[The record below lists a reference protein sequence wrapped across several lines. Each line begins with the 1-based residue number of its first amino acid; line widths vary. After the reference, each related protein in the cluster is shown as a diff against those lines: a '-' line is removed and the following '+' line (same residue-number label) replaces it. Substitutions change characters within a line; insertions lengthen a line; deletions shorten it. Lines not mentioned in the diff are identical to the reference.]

1 MLTMD
6 IDNDTIDDKNA
17 IKSSLTKIVEKLVTE
32 KYILQK
38 LIYRNHNQHK
48 KTKLFRSFI
57 KLNKA
62 LKKITSERLTALNV
76 YTDKCI
82 RLSKKAT
89 ARDLSDVLSCMKDLY
104 NIVIMTLDICLLC
117 NTSANIISR
126 QLKQHL
132 FIPLYS
138 VFLAISARLLKIM
151 SSLVL
156 HFHNLLS
163 CLITQMKHIRLIQS
177 RFAIS
182 IDKALKETAF
192 SSNQLDT
199 ISSLKETTNSIINSS
214 NSSRSNIRIN
224 DASSVVLTNEEFS
237 SEDVGEYISNS
248 VSMDVHI
255 PCKNSTTDEYSEE
268 PLGEDIFSERTDDS
282 LISKRKFSSPNNTNT
297 KKVKYNN

>member
-6 IDNDTIDDKNA
+6 IDNDTIDDNNA
-17 IKSSLTKIVEKLVTE
+17 TKSSLTKIIEKLVTE

-48 KTKLFRSFI
+48 KTKLFRNFI

-62 LKKITSERLTALNV
+62 LKKITSERITALNV

-104 NIVIMTLDICLLC
+104 NIVIISLDICLLC

-138 VFLAISARLLKIM
+138 VFLAISARLLKVM

-163 CLITQMKHIRLIQS
+163 CLITQMKHIRLIHS

-182 IDKALKETAF
+182 IDKTLTETAF
-192 SSNQLDT
+192 NSNQVDT
-199 ISSLKETTNSIINSS
+199 INLLKETTNSILTNSNNNNN
-214 NSSRSNIRIN
+214 NSMKKFN
-224 DASSVVLTNEEFS
+224 DTSSVVLTNEEFS

-248 VSMDVHI
+248 VIMDVHI
-255 PCKNSTTDEYSEE
+255 KNSTDEYSEE
-268 PLGEDIFSERTDDS
+268 PLGEDIFSEPTDEGS
-282 LISKRKFSSPNNTNT
+282 LISKRKFSNSSNTS
-297 KKVKYNN
+297 KKKMKYVN